1 MHKSLES
8 VDLNAPFYYG
18 CFSTLVSVH
27 LSTNYSAVGYKGYNK
42 DSSIEGNGDKCRDT
56 RLMFFTEET
65 LLA

>member
-8 VDLNAPFYYG
+8 LDLNAPLYYG

-27 LSTNYSAVGYKGYNK
+27 LNTNCSAVGYKGYNNG
-42 DSSIEGNGDKCRDT
+42 SSIEGNGDKCRDT
-56 RLMFFTEET
+56 RLMFFMEET